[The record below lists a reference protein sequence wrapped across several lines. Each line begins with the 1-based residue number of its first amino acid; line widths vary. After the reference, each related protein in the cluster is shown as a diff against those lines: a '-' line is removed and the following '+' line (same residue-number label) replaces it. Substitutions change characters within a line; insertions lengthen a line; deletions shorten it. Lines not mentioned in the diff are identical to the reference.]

1 MLERR
6 SFPDNNVNK
15 QSKERVESLFY
26 KISTCLQKTTTCLG
40 LRAEKYISSKY
51 ILYIFF
57 NIGRGFYDSFTML
70 LLKASPFCCKNFL
83 N

>member
-1 MLERR
+1 MSERG

-40 LRAEKYISSKY
+40 LRAEK
-51 ILYIFF
+51 ILVVSIYYTYFSILGVVFTVPLLCYYQKLHLFVVKIF
-57 NIGRGFYDSFTML
+57 
-70 LLKASPFCCKNFL
+70 
-83 N
+83 